1 MNTQKRYYLS
11 LLCVFLFSG
20 IIYAQDQIDVVLRCN
35 VAALNDGA
43 APSTACRF
51 VGQDPDTPT
60 EEFTTYAEIGDT
72 IIWSGEST
80 DGSTAIDIRKI
91 KYERGTNVF
100 DSTDLDGATTVVG
113 SIKNQ
118 TNGKDYKYRISFKIN
133 NTGKTHS
140 IDPKIRV
147 GGD

>member
-1 MNTQKRYYLS
+1 MKSQKRYYLT
-11 LLCVFLFSG
+11 LLCAFLFSG
-20 IIYAQDQIDVVLRCN
+20 IMYAQDQIDVILRCN

-51 VGQDPDTPT
+51 VNQDPNTPT

-80 DGSTAIDIRKI
+80 DGSAAIDIRKI
-91 KYERGTNVF
+91 KYDRGTNVF
-100 DSTDLDGATTVVG
+100 NKTDLDGETTVVG
-113 SIKNQ
+113 SIKRK
-118 TNGKDYKYRISFKIN
+118 TNGNDYKYKISFKVN
-133 NTGKTHS
+133 NTGTMHS